1 MRPGPAFAPTPFGL
15 ATAAT
20 LLAGVLLVQGF
31 PWLPPTAAAVA
42 LALAGLFAWRHGGYA
57 RPAGAFLLGIG
68 IACLHG
74 QAALSLRLPSELSG
88 QELVLEG
95 QVLGLPMIEADASR
109 FEFRVSQGQGSAAV
123 LVGRKLR
130 LGWYAHPPDTVPEI
144 EPGSRWRLR
153 VKLRPPRG
161 LANPGGF
168 DFERRALEQRIAA
181 TGHVRDP
188 ESAQRLTPGQGID
201 ALRGRLSGH
210 MQAAVDAPSAR
221 FVAAD
226 RKSVV

>member
-1 MRPGPAFAPTPFGL
+1 MPSGPAFAPTPFGL

-20 LLAGVLLVQGF
+20 LLAGVLVVQGF
-31 PWLPPTAAAVA
+31 PWLPPTLAAVA
-42 LALAGLFAWRHGGYA
+42 SAVVGLIAWQRGSHA
-57 RPAGAFLLGIG
+57 RPAGAFLVGIG

-109 FEFRVSQGQGSAAV
+109 FEFRVSQGQGPAAV

-153 VKLRPPRG
+153 VKLRTPRG
-161 LANPGGF
+161 LVNPGGF

-181 TGHVRDP
+181 TGYVLDSV
-188 ESAQRLTPGQGID
+188 SAERLAPGQGID
-201 ALRGRLSGH
+201 TLRGRLSAH
-210 MQAAVDAPSAR
+210 MRSVVPDPSSR
-221 FVAAD
+221 FVAA
-226 RKSVV
+226 